1 LFENSQREVPKL
13 KCQFSIWKLER
24 SSSTVLEVCLARTFN
39 SGNITEDMLWRSLNL
54 SHVGFQKI
62 LVSKGVKMSV
72 NTQ

>member
-1 LFENSQREVPKL
+1 
-13 KCQFSIWKLER
+13 
-24 SSSTVLEVCLARTFN
+24 LEVCLARTFN

-62 LVSKGVKMSV
+62 LVSEGVKMSV